1 MNPTN
6 VANPREESSAG
17 ASKINF
23 RRGWNRSIILDS
35 TWAKALGVRRTAGVY
50 RIRSDELQAR
60 LFLMQ
65 EVPGF
70 SASTEALT
78 HDAIVSCHN
87 LEILTTSG
95 RATIR

>member
-1 MNPTN
+1 
-6 VANPREESSAG
+6 
-17 ASKINF
+17 
-23 RRGWNRSIILDS
+23 
-35 TWAKALGVRRTAGVY
+35 
-50 RIRSDELQAR
+50 
-60 LFLMQ
+60 LMQ

-95 RATIR
+95 RATTR